1 MIDFEYYSPTRIIF
15 GKGKEEETGKLL
27 KQYADSALVVCSKGN
42 TNKSG
47 VVDRVLASL
56 KAEGIRYMELTGI
69 KPNPMLSKV
78 YEGIELVRA
87 NDLKFVLAVGG
98 GSIID
103 TAKAIA
109 VGALYDGDVWD
120 FFTGTKVEKSLQV
133 GVVLTIPAAGS
144 EMSNNSII
152 TKDNTIKKLG
162 FVSPLVIPVFAVE
175 NPALTLTLD
184 KWQTF
189 CGIADMMMH
198 VLERY
203 ISRTKN
209 VDFSD
214 RISEALLRC
223 EIDNANILLG
233 DPNNYEARAE
243 IMLAS
248 SFSHNNIN
256 GIGRETEWVSHG
268 LGKSLSGMY
277 DCTHGATLTPIVC
290 SWMRY
295 IVDDATEMLAKFAN
309 RVFDVPCNF
318 DDPKQTALEGI
329 NRLENQFKKM
339 GVPTTLKE
347 LGVPTD
353 DAALRR
359 VAEDYCSNGVRGV
372 IRRIDVEDALKILY
386 MARG

>member
-1 MIDFEYYSPTRIIF
+1 MIDFEYYSPTKIVF
-15 GKGKEEETGKLL
+15 GRGKEAEAGKLV
-27 KQYADSALVVCSKGN
+27 KQYADSALVVCSRGN

-47 VVDRVLASL
+47 VVDRVMASL
-56 KAEGIRYMELTGI
+56 KAEGVRCVELTGI
-69 KPNPMLSKV
+69 KPNPLISKV

-87 NDLKFVLAVGG
+87 HDLKFVLAVGG

-103 TAKAIA
+103 TAKAVA
-109 VGALYDGDVWD
+109 AGALYDGDAWD
-120 FFTGTKVEKSLQV
+120 FFCGTKVERSLQV

-162 FVSPLVIPVFAVE
+162 FFSPLVIPVFAVE
-175 NPALTLTLD
+175 NPELTLTLD

-223 EIDNANILLG
+223 EIDNANILLE
-233 DPNNYEARAE
+233 DPENYEARAE

-256 GIGRETEWVSHG
+256 GLGRETEWVCHG
-268 LGKSLSGMY
+268 LGKTLSGMY
-277 DCTHGATLTPIVC
+277 DSTHGATLTPVVC
-290 SWMRY
+290 SWMRF
-295 IVDDATEMLAKFAN
+295 IVDDAPAMLAKFAN

-329 NRLENQFKKM
+329 NRLENQFKRM

-353 DAALRR
+353 DATLRK

-372 IRRIDVEDALKILY
+372 IRRIDVEDAMKILV
-386 MARG
+386 MSRG